1 MATIRFEYENALAN
15 VVGGDGLSPN
25 ELDAQGAAAAVEAFR
40 ARVASGEAGFPNL
53 PDDRKTAAAIAEFAA
68 DLRDSIS
75 DVLLVGI
82 GGSALGPYA
91 LDVALRGPYPVQH
104 PPAGARPRGNGA
116 GSTPA
121 RGPRLVVLDNVDPG
135 FVAAA
140 LDRLNPRRTAVC
152 VIAKSGSTAETISTF
167 LIVRAWMLKAL
178 GKYAR
183 ERIIAITDAHKGDLL
198 AIAREERYPLFF
210 IPENVGGRYSVFTP
224 VGLVPAALIGLDVG
238 RLLRGA
244 REANPVCWKPELA
257 QNPALASAVVHH
269 ALATRHGKHIEVVF
283 AYSNYLWGA
292 AFWYRQLW
300 AESLGKAVDR
310 AGRRVHTGQT
320 PVAALGVTDQH
331 SQLQLYME
339 GPADKMITFWGV
351 DRPRVDLTI
360 PPDLKQYDACK
371 YLGGKKLS
379 MLLRAE
385 FLATQAALA
394 SAGRPNC
401 RWMLP
406 KVDAYTIGAFFQ
418 MLEFQTAFAGE
429 LYGINAFD
437 QPGVELGKK
446 MTYGLM
452 GREGYGQFAEKV
464 KSAPADAKSK

>member
-1 MATIRFEYENALAN
+1 MATIRFEYDNALREA
-15 VVGGDGLSPN
+15 VGPEGLSVG
-25 ELDAQGAAAAVEAFR
+25 ELDGRKAAEAV
-40 ARVASGEAGFPNL
+40 AGFRRRVESGAVGFPKL
-53 PDDRKTAAAIAEFAA
+53 PDDRRTAQAVMEFAG
-68 DLRDSIS
+68 DLRETIS

-82 GGSALGPYA
+82 GGSALGAYA
-91 LDVALRGPYPVQH
+91 LDVGIRGPYPVQH
-104 PPAGARPRGNGA
+104 PPAGAKPRRDGS

-121 RGPRLVVLDNVDPG
+121 RGPRLVVLDNIDPG
-135 FVAAA
+135 FIAAA
-140 LDRLNPRRTAVC
+140 LDRLNPKRTAVC
-152 VIAKSGSTAETISTF
+152 VVAKSGTTAETISTF
-167 LIVRAWMLKAL
+167 LIVRDWMVKAT
-178 GKYAR
+178 GKQAR
-183 ERIIAITDAHKGDLL
+183 ERIIAITDAHQGDLL
-198 AIAREERYPLFF
+198 AIAKEESYPLFF
-210 IPENVGGRYSVFTP
+210 IPDNVGGRYSVLTP
-224 VGLVPAALIGLDVG
+224 VGLVPAALIGLDIT

-244 REANPVCWKPELA
+244 REATPICWSPQLSA
-257 QNPALASAVVHH
+257 NPALTSAVVHH
-269 ALATRHGKHIEVVF
+269 ALDTLHGKRIEVVF
-283 AYSNYLWGA
+283 AYSSYLWGA

-310 AGRRVHTGQT
+310 ASRPLNSGQT

-351 DRPRVDLTI
+351 ERPRVELRI
-360 PPDLKQYDACK
+360 PPDLKQYEACA

-379 MLLRAE
+379 HLFHAE
-385 FLATQAALA
+385 FTATQAALT

-406 KVDAYTIGAFFQ
+406 TVDEYTLGAFFQ

-446 MTYGLM
+446 LTYGLM
-452 GREGYGQFAEKV
+452 GRKGYKEFAAKV
-464 KSAPADAKSK
+464 KS